1 MGGTI
6 STDMTIMRQIN
17 CKEADEL
24 SEALLLLKNG
34 MVMVGSE

>member
-24 SEALLLLKNG
+24 SEALGQGESSADGVK
-34 MVMVGSE
+34 VP